1 MNFGAIPARQVVVK
15 DSTLRLMRL
24 CPYLFLLWGAFL
36 LALNGC
42 SKKTDVKSQLSE
54 LEKTFQEASAAA
66 PSAGERLLVDQT
78 GSAPADANAYVN
90 LALSAVRTNDFA
102 EGVIALQTAQ
112 RMPMLTAE
120 QHRAV
125 YQAMQAIT
133 ADLVARAD
141 KGDAKAKADLAAIE
155 RTRSQ

>member
-1 MNFGAIPARQVVVK
+1 MVAK
-15 DSTLRLMRL
+15 DSTLRFMRL
-24 CPYLFLLWGAFL
+24 CPYLPLVCGAVL
-36 LALNGC
+36 LALDGC
-42 SKKTDVKSQLSE
+42 SKKADVKSQLSE
-54 LEKTFQEASAAA
+54 LERTFQDSSAAA
-66 PSAGERLLVDQT
+66 PSAGERPLVDQT
-78 GSAPADANAYVN
+78 GSAPADASDYVN

-125 YQAMQAIT
+125 YQAMQAMT

-141 KGDAKAKADLAAIE
+141 KGDAKAKADLATIE

>member
-1 MNFGAIPARQVVVK
+1 
-15 DSTLRLMRL
+15 MRF
-24 CPYLFLLWGAFL
+24 CPYLLRLSGAIL

-42 SKKTDVKSQLSE
+42 SKNADVKSQLSE
-54 LEKTFQEASAAA
+54 LERTFQNTSAAT
-66 PSAGERLLVDQT
+66 PPGGERSLVDPT
-78 GSAPADANAYVN
+78 GSASADANAYVN
-90 LALSAVRTNDFA
+90 IALAAVRTNDFA

-125 YQAMQAIT
+125 YQAMQAMT

>member
-1 MNFGAIPARQVVVK
+1 
-15 DSTLRLMRL
+15 MRL
-24 CPYLFLLWGAFL
+24 CPYLFLLCGVVL

-42 SKKTDVKSQLSE
+42 GQKPDVKSQLSE
-54 LEKTFQEASAAA
+54 LEKTFQDASAAA
-66 PSAGERLLVDQT
+66 PPAGERPLVDQT

-90 LALSAVRTNDFA
+90 LALAAVRTNDFA
-102 EGVIALQTAQ
+102 GGVIALQTAQ

-125 YQAMQAIT
+125 YQAMQAMT
-133 ADLVARAD
+133 ADLVARAE

-155 RTRSQ
+155 STRSQ

>member
-1 MNFGAIPARQVVVK
+1 MVVK
-15 DSTLRLMRL
+15 DSTLRFMRL
-24 CPYLFLLWGAFL
+24 CPYVLLLGGAL
-36 LALNGC
+36 LLTLNGC
-42 SKKTDVKSQLSE
+42 SKKADVKSQLSE
-54 LEKTFQEASAAA
+54 LERTFQDASAAA
-66 PSAGERLLVDQT
+66 QSSGERPLVDPT
-78 GSAPADANAYVN
+78 ASVPADANAYVN
-90 LALSAVRTNDFA
+90 LALDAVRTNDFA

-125 YQAMQAIT
+125 YQAMQAMT

>member
-1 MNFGAIPARQVVVK
+1 MVVK
-15 DSTLRLMRL
+15 DSTLRFMRL
-24 CPYLFLLWGAFL
+24 CPSLSLLCGAIL

-42 SKKTDVKSQLSE
+42 SKKADVKSQLSE
-54 LEKTFQEASAAA
+54 LERTFPVASAAA
-66 PSAGERLLVDQT
+66 PSAGERSLVDQT
-78 GSAPADANAYVN
+78 GSVPADANAYVN

-112 RMPMLTAE
+112 RMPLLTAE

-125 YQAMQAIT
+125 YQAMQAMT
-133 ADLVARAD
+133 ADLVARAG

-155 RTRSQ
+155 KTRSQ

>member
-1 MNFGAIPARQVVVK
+1 
-15 DSTLRLMRL
+15 MRL
-24 CPYLFLLWGAFL
+24 CPSLSLLCGAIL

-42 SKKTDVKSQLSE
+42 SKKADVKSQLSE
-54 LEKTFQEASAAA
+54 LERTFPVASAAA
-66 PSAGERLLVDQT
+66 PSAGERSLVDQT
-78 GSAPADANAYVN
+78 GSVPADANAYVN

-112 RMPMLTAE
+112 RMPLLTAE

-125 YQAMQAIT
+125 YQAMQAMT
-133 ADLVARAD
+133 ADLVARAG

-155 RTRSQ
+155 KTRSQ

>member
-1 MNFGAIPARQVVVK
+1 MVVRN
-15 DSTLRLMRL
+15 STLELMRL
-24 CPYLFLLWGAFL
+24 CPYLFLLWGVFL

-42 SKKTDVKSQLSE
+42 SKKADVKSQLSE
-54 LEKTFQEASAAA
+54 LERTFQDTSAAA
-66 PSAGERLLVDQT
+66 PSAGEQPLADQT
-78 GSAPADANAYVN
+78 GSASADANAYVN

-125 YQAMQAIT
+125 YQAMQAMT
-133 ADLVARAD
+133 ANLVARAD

>member
-42 SKKTDVKSQLSE
+42 SKKADVKSQLSE

-66 PSAGERLLVDQT
+66 PSAGERPLGDQT
-78 GSAPADANAYVN
+78 GSVPADANAYVN

>member
-1 MNFGAIPARQVVVK
+1 MVLLCGAI
-15 DSTLRLMRL
+15 
-24 CPYLFLLWGAFL
+24 L

-42 SKKTDVKSQLSE
+42 SKKADVKSQVSE
-54 LEKTFQEASAAA
+54 LEKTFQDTSAAA
-66 PSAGERLLVDQT
+66 PAAGEQLLVDQT
-78 GSAPADANAYVN
+78 GSAPADAKAYVN
-90 LALSAVRTNDFA
+90 LALYAVRTNDFA
-102 EGVIALQTAQ
+102 GGVIALQTAQ

-125 YQAMQAIT
+125 YQAMQAMT
-133 ADLVARAD
+133 ADLVARAA

>member
-1 MNFGAIPARQVVVK
+1 M
-15 DSTLRLMRL
+15 
-24 CPYLFLLWGAFL
+24 
-36 LALNGC
+36 ALNGC
-42 SKKTDVKSQLSE
+42 SKKADVKSQLSE
-54 LEKTFQEASAAA
+54 LERTFQDASVAA
-66 PSAGERLLVDQT
+66 PSSGERPLVDPT
-78 GSAPADANAYVN
+78 ASAPADANAYVN
-90 LALSAVRTNDFA
+90 LALAAVRTNDFA

-125 YQAMQAIT
+125 YQAMQAMT